1 MSRIWKVILW
11 LFVGASAERTRGQ
24 FQDAESTFANMKIN
38 SVQKVKVEAISKAEA
53 IRMRQTG
60 LRFHEVEH
68 HHFNDQ
74 NSRNGKLWQDLKN
87 AAAAST
93 EKESLPSF
101 PWKKKKQGEDTKKEE
116 KSSTLPKAKAK
127 EVSSEEEEEVTNS
140 SKLDTSLEEALM
152 PKRKISPTRLGGFL
166 CAQFDLDLFALS
178 GGTFPGMIG
187 VGLLGDIHYQPSTK
201 CYGWTAEIYLMVS
214 IGVGLWGMDF
224 RVALVVIATLVVTER
239 PLSAGAKDLVWE
251 LPPGFDTAHCMQS
264 NPFKLITATTGEG
277 WKFIYNHVLRKRY
290 LKHAENEVQRYLK
303 ENKDEIA
310 DFQRYVDFIEPPQAL
325 PETITSPT
333 QSRGLASTGIVAS
346 VEIKGRWGEDFI
358 ELEVIMPQKQRVT
371 SSGVSG
377 NIFQFVSEVRAKI
390 WQEIGQ
396 VVLSQKSARCD
407 WPKYDNFRC
416 KFRFNA
422 RRKAMAYAQISFRT
436 FQDFVAP
443 VQIDSSDDEFSFPAS
458 VRASREPLAGTL
470 SCQTLNVKA
479 NGAKDGKT
487 CAPVE
492 SLFVQVQ
499 VGHVSEEATWDSAQF
514 GEGSPWGIDISKDGL
529 QGDHREIDELLAE
542 RTARTGSET
551 ANIRLYEFDNKVVL
565 EFLSQL
571 VHAKTDWCKKQDTF
585 RHDVWRSLAKP
596 TKSAAEALHVEAL
609 VHVVQKMMVHLQA
622 YYRQKMQ
629 QQQEI
634 VLVPSELSKS
644 LEVPTGIEKI
654 LHQLKSRFSSFVVDC
669 ATQAVGSAMSKDADE
684 GAFMHHLEAC
694 SLLKTKRTKEDA
706 AVDVTMMRQS
716 RQNEPSEGERVWK
729 TFENRSVNTRSCT
742 EEGLVSAGSAESCQ
756 RFCDEDLATD
766 PSDQSCNTVVYEV
779 AGDETGW
786 CTLWFCQHWDTFPR
800 DEGKVLSIKLDEQ
813 EDRSPTLLEL
823 FLAAPEMELRHAVAD
838 IWKTNLKEMVEDLLV
853 DTKMIEIWNHQVRS
867 LWPDHMMWPKSGVL
881 FEGIWRPLLAECL
894 LEDGTWI
901 GAHRTMTLL
910 RGLNGLDNG
919 ATLHMTWAKGGQ
931 LLTKRQEHAF
941 KNDFKGPSRK
951 WSEYVIF
958 QEPGDGGCEVEVESQ
973 WIWQVPGSSA
983 YFVRP
988 NMVPVA
994 RALFA
999 SYDQFISK
1007 FPAYAEQAL
1016 QRILPKNSSAWKIS
1030 VLPYKTTD
1038 GRHLHRHLKKGEQD
1052 RVKVHK
1058 GEVATDDAVYN
1069 FPRAMEESKHRDEPN
1084 FLYNTGLSAAN
1095 LFLRVLSDVQ
1105 AMFNIYFANHPDWDQ
1120 SCESLPAR
1128 FNLLFE
1134 SEKVRPTSNW
1144 RALKLLRFK
1153 KKIEKKMKITHR
1165 AKDKVSQR
1173 GEELSQD
1180 DLAMI
1185 EDWHWVGKPRWYFSS
1200 DTRADFFTQTPP
1212 VHGKD
1217 GWATADVSDLDAVM
1231 WPHVWCEL
1239 VEQEWNSMSTELPQE
1254 EGDEE
1259 ETKILLFLSLEELYH
1274 KIPEAVKPLMQQ
1286 YSLDSLGEFLV
1297 EMLPGFAETG
1307 CPERMKEKEAKAVD
1321 YATFAVLAAWDNS
1334 ITVMENSLIFFQTL
1348 VEKLIAKEDEL
1359 QISGDEDLG
1368 SEENSTEAAL
1378 APPEGN
1384 PKVTR
1389 ISQLDTIMDTI
1400 AMAIEKWRTHGT
1412 MGSGLRDSLMQSWD
1426 ALFKNLTEAETSSTV
1441 EARRSFQESRDTLE
1455 ALVMAQKTRMSEI
1468 GDHLERLFNEDNS
1481 SADEAA
1487 HKAEIAEEI
1496 REHVA
1501 LQYVRVLVQAAS
1513 QRQTEVL
1520 GHFNRISSCIDS
1532 ISKPK
1537 LLPETVFGWTEGYK
1551 AGSTSAPKISVE
1563 EVRRRMNALNKGQGV
1578 DLFFEKACRVS
1589 PETNFK
1595 IPERFRIDTLREP
1608 RSECE
1613 RVVLSNAF
1621 LTMFPNFVNSILYT
1635 FWRITFKLERLSM
1648 NPSKESVK
1656 EILGTVH
1663 DFLRKMQQGG
1673 KNFYLDDDFYKAF
1686 GYRKDGSLF
1695 GKLWSNLPSALTEIA
1710 ATLQTRKDTRTQ
1722 WITESIAFRS
1732 KLKSARR
1739 MRVRELE
1746 KDKKTIATE
1755 VEGCICHEQWTAYT
1769 WRKYMP
1775 HLETFS
1781 GCVENSDQQS
1791 LKFVKNS
1798 SSWKGF
1804 CKTKR
1809 DLYSAV
1815 TTQCGVKYAEC
1826 DPEAGSKKP
1835 KFQIWRSA
1843 DVLRADPVRLPLLQ
1857 LDLYL
1862 HVDLRNRRAD
1872 FCTPNFAPLM
1882 LDTNWHWSMS
1892 NWLPYDLRR
1901 SGCFGARIHPPG
1913 FSLQL
1918 TMCRHRALGG
1928 SSKRLTTEWSM
1939 TGVAYLLSHYNVW
1952 GTGDGDMT
1960 RTWFGGGENWG
1971 AAAASQG
1978 WPNFLMADP
1987 GTWFSSAAGSGY
1999 LSTPSVAASPSAFWF
2014 GLLAEVIST
2023 VSMAEFLG
2031 PKNTTSKIY
2040 TAKTAVTT
2048 AVLVIWRLLQKYAVV
2063 PNSWSAFMGT
2073 ASVLKS
2079 LGMKGLLKATG
2090 FRNEHDVVLSL
2101 KYATQFARRKLDLAS
2116 LINDMSMDQLREIFF
2131 AAKVL
2136 GAPVDQ
2142 FWVNHTSTAAGAPTV
2157 VRNMHREMLIDLA
2170 RSYMQNVKTTHK
2182 DGGFLSSEQSSQKQ
2196 LQELFRRCDGRPL
2209 WYKVV
2214 DRKSR
2219 PLYSFWKR
2227 ESSAWV
2233 QPKLMAGEV
2242 LMISKY
2248 DDDWYT
2254 VIDET
2259 HRETRYIPARYLKET
2274 AMVLEADVID
2284 SHSYSAGANQI
2295 PMHILLDFEIEQV
2308 LQQVS
2313 VETLECWG
2321 NHISNAKPEIF
2332 KRIMMEANRKEKK
2345 MTPSIFDSS
2354 GQLLEGTEVP
2364 LGYFSLPYVRTFMS
2378 ENFGNFLSKMNTS
2391 QQESFLKIF
2400 GRGKKS
2406 RVRLRPQKQSPIV
2419 SRIRSILHRGRRD
2432 AIFAKEAPSG
2442 FKPEQQYEISSS
2454 KTSYYDIGLS
2464 ILTRLGFS
2472 FIQLPGIFQLQPY
2485 LQLSVQYDVREIL
2498 RVFKAKVRPGHESRS
2513 SKVQKYLRRKRTC
2526 EKCIEMNLAFCDRQ
2540 EAADAM
2546 LKKGHS
2552 VEMDACE
2559 PMDLESKEMCHRFAL
2574 PEGTPLAELLRGDG
2588 LFKKEVCPCYRP
2600 VSGMQIV
2607 PRWITTK
2614 ASCAD
2619 ISWPDAE
2626 VEALKRASK
2635 DRDWSSGFSMQ
2646 SENVRFSLDE
2656 MDKFNSEPPQRQG
2669 CLEGYRCCAIF
2680 PEDSKKPSKVRCV
2693 ETKSLFKKSSWIHP
2707 TSKCKY
2713 FKPKDFK
2720 GPWTHAE
2727 QHCAADDVDGYWS
2740 WDKKAEEWHEES
2752 APEEVQL
2759 AEPEEALMGQDD
2771 IMDDDDEEELV

>member
-1 MSRIWKVILW
+1 M
-11 LFVGASAERTRGQ
+11 
-24 FQDAESTFANMKIN
+24 
-38 SVQKVKVEAISKAEA
+38 
-53 IRMRQTG
+53 
-60 LRFHEVEH
+60 
-68 HHFNDQ
+68 
-74 NSRNGKLWQDLKN
+74 
-87 AAAAST
+87 
-93 EKESLPSF
+93 
-101 PWKKKKQGEDTKKEE
+101 
-116 KSSTLPKAKAK
+116 
-127 EVSSEEEEEVTNS
+127 
-140 SKLDTSLEEALM
+140 
-152 PKRKISPTRLGGFL
+152 
-166 CAQFDLDLFALS
+166 
-178 GGTFPGMIG
+178 
-187 VGLLGDIHYQPSTK
+187 
-201 CYGWTAEIYLMVS
+201 
-214 IGVGLWGMDF
+214 
-224 RVALVVIATLVVTER
+224 
-239 PLSAGAKDLVWE
+239 
-251 LPPGFDTAHCMQS
+251 
-264 NPFKLITATTGEG
+264 
-277 WKFIYNHVLRKRY
+277 
-290 LKHAENEVQRYLK
+290 
-303 ENKDEIA
+303 
-310 DFQRYVDFIEPPQAL
+310 
-325 PETITSPT
+325 
-333 QSRGLASTGIVAS
+333 
-346 VEIKGRWGEDFI
+346 
-358 ELEVIMPQKQRVT
+358 
-371 SSGVSG
+371 
-377 NIFQFVSEVRAKI
+377 
-390 WQEIGQ
+390 
-396 VVLSQKSARCD
+396 
-407 WPKYDNFRC
+407 
-416 KFRFNA
+416 
-422 RRKAMAYAQISFRT
+422 
-436 FQDFVAP
+436 
-443 VQIDSSDDEFSFPAS
+443 
-458 VRASREPLAGTL
+458 
-470 SCQTLNVKA
+470 
-479 NGAKDGKT
+479 
-487 CAPVE
+487 
-492 SLFVQVQ
+492 
-499 VGHVSEEATWDSAQF
+499 
-514 GEGSPWGIDISKDGL
+514 
-529 QGDHREIDELLAE
+529 
-542 RTARTGSET
+542 
-551 ANIRLYEFDNKVVL
+551 
-565 EFLSQL
+565 
-571 VHAKTDWCKKQDTF
+571 
-585 RHDVWRSLAKP
+585 
-596 TKSAAEALHVEAL
+596 
-609 VHVVQKMMVHLQA
+609 
-622 YYRQKMQ
+622 
-629 QQQEI
+629 
-634 VLVPSELSKS
+634 
-644 LEVPTGIEKI
+644 
-654 LHQLKSRFSSFVVDC
+654 
-669 ATQAVGSAMSKDADE
+669 
-684 GAFMHHLEAC
+684 
-694 SLLKTKRTKEDA
+694 
-706 AVDVTMMRQS
+706 
-716 RQNEPSEGERVWK
+716 
-729 TFENRSVNTRSCT
+729 
-742 EEGLVSAGSAESCQ
+742 
-756 RFCDEDLATD
+756 
-766 PSDQSCNTVVYEV
+766 
-779 AGDETGW
+779 
-786 CTLWFCQHWDTFPR
+786 
-800 DEGKVLSIKLDEQ
+800 
-813 EDRSPTLLEL
+813 
-823 FLAAPEMELRHAVAD
+823 
-838 IWKTNLKEMVEDLLV
+838 
-853 DTKMIEIWNHQVRS
+853 
-867 LWPDHMMWPKSGVL
+867 
-881 FEGIWRPLLAECL
+881 
-894 LEDGTWI
+894 
-901 GAHRTMTLL
+901 
-910 RGLNGLDNG
+910 
-919 ATLHMTWAKGGQ
+919 
-931 LLTKRQEHAF
+931 
-941 KNDFKGPSRK
+941 
-951 WSEYVIF
+951 
-958 QEPGDGGCEVEVESQ
+958 
-973 WIWQVPGSSA
+973 
-983 YFVRP
+983 
-988 NMVPVA
+988 
-994 RALFA
+994 
-999 SYDQFISK
+999 
-1007 FPAYAEQAL
+1007 
-1016 QRILPKNSSAWKIS
+1016 
-1030 VLPYKTTD
+1030 LPYKTTD

-1058 GEVATDDAVYN
+1058 GEMATDDAVYN
-1069 FPRAMEESKHRDEPN
+1069 FPRAMAESKHRNEPN
-1084 FLYNTGLSAAN
+1084 FLYNAGLSAAN

-1144 RALKLLRFK
+1144 RDSRLLRFK
-1153 KKIEKKMKITHR
+1153 KKSEKMKITHR

-1173 GEELSQD
+1173 GEELSKD
-1180 DLAMI
+1180 DLAKI
-1185 EDWHWVGKPRWYFSS
+1185 EDWHWVSKPRWYVPMKWVGKPRWYFSS

-1254 EGDEE
+1254 EGEDE
-1259 ETKILLFLSLEELYH
+1259 TIWKDSLVELYH
-1274 KIPEAVKPLMQQ
+1274 KIPEPVKPLMQK

-1297 EMLPGFAETG
+1297 EMLPGFPEAG
-1307 CPERMKEKEAKAVD
+1307 CPERMKVKEVKAVD
-1321 YATFAVLAAWDNS
+1321 YATFALLAAWDNS
-1334 ITVMENSLIFFQTL
+1334 ITVMENSLNFFQML

-1359 QISGDEDLG
+1359 QISGDEELG
-1368 SEENSTEAAL
+1368 SNDNSSEAAVV
-1378 APPEGN
+1378 PPEGN

-1400 AMAIEKWRTHGT
+1400 STAIEKWRTHGT

-1455 ALVMAQKTRMSEI
+1455 ALVLAQKTRVSEI
-1468 GDHLERLFNEDNS
+1468 GDHLERLFNEEN

-1487 HKAEIAEEI
+1487 HKAEISADI
-1496 REHVA
+1496 KEHAA

-1520 GHFNRISSCIDS
+1520 GNFNRISSCIDS

-1537 LLPETVFGWTEGYK
+1537 LLPDTVFGWTEGYT
-1551 AGSTSAPKISVE
+1551 AGSAGTPKLSVE
-1563 EVRRRMNALNKGQGV
+1563 ELRKRANAKGLRTGQGFE
-1578 DLFFEKACRVS
+1578 LFFDKACRVS
-1589 PETNFK
+1589 PEADFK
-1595 IPERFRIDTLREP
+1595 IPERLRLDTLREP

-1621 LTMFPNFVNSILYT
+1621 LTMFPNFANAILFT
-1635 FWRITFKLERLSM
+1635 FWRMTFKLARLSM
-1648 NPSKESVK
+1648 DPTKAMVD
-1656 EILGTVH
+1656 EILKVLY
-1663 DFLRKMQQGG
+1663 DFLRRVEQGG

-1746 KDKKTIATE
+1746 NDRKTIATE
-1755 VEGCICHEQWTAYT
+1755 VEGCICQEQWTAYK
-1769 WRKYMP
+1769 WRKLMP
-1775 HLETFS
+1775 QLETFS

-1798 SSWKGF
+1798 RSWKGF

-1809 DLYSAV
+1809 DMYSAV
-1815 TTQCGVKYAEC
+1815 TTQCGVKFAEC
-1826 DPEAGSKKP
+1826 DPEAESKKP

-1843 DVLRADPVRLPLLQ
+1843 DVLRAEPVRLPLLQ

-1862 HVDLRNRRAD
+1862 HIDLRNRRAD

-1882 LDTNWHWSMS
+1882 LDSNTHWSMS

-1918 TMCRHRALGG
+1918 TRCRHRALG
-1928 SSKRLTTEWSM
+1928 SSKKVTTEWSM
-1939 TGVAYLLSHYNVW
+1939 TGVAYLVSHYNVW

-1987 GTWFSSAAGSGY
+1987 GTWFSSSAGSGY

-2023 VSMAEFLG
+2023 LSMAEFFS
-2031 PKNTTSKIY
+2031 PKNASSKMH

-2048 AVLVIWRLLQKYAVV
+2048 AVVVIWRLLQKYAVV

-2101 KYATQFARRKLDLAS
+2101 KYATNFARRRLDLAS

-2142 FWVNHTSTAAGAPTV
+2142 LWVNHTSTAAGAPSV

-2170 RSYMQNVKTTHK
+2170 RSYMQNVKTSRK
-2182 DGGFLSSEQSSQKQ
+2182 DSGFLSLEQSQKQ

-2233 QPKLMAGEV
+2233 QPKLMAGKV

-2259 HRETRYIPARYLKET
+2259 HLETRYIPARYLKET
-2274 AMVLEADVID
+2274 AMVLFADVID
-2284 SHSYSAGANQI
+2284 SHSAGSQQI
-2295 PMHILLDFEIEQV
+2295 PTRVLLDFEIEQV

-2321 NHISNAKPEIF
+2321 NHISSAKPEMF

-2354 GQLLEGTEVP
+2354 GQLLKGTEVP
-2364 LGYFSLPYVRTFMS
+2364 LGYFSLSYVRTFMS
-2378 ENFGNFLSKMNTS
+2378 ENFGNFLSSMNTS
-2391 QQESFLKIF
+2391 KQESFLKIF

-2406 RVRLRPQKQSPIV
+2406 RVKLKQSPIV
-2419 SRIRSILHRGRRD
+2419 SLMRSILRPGRRD

-2442 FKPEQQYEISSS
+2442 FQPEEISSS
-2454 KTSYYDIGLS
+2454 KTSYYDVGLS

-2472 FIQLPGIFQLQPY
+2472 FIKLPGIFQLQPY
-2485 LQLSVQYDVREIL
+2485 LQLSVQYDVKEIL
-2498 RVFKAKVRPGHESRS
+2498 RVFKAKVRPGHES
-2513 SKVQKYLRRKRTC
+2513 SKVQEYLRRKRTC
-2526 EKCIEMNLAFCDRQ
+2526 EQCIEMNLAFCDRQ

-2546 LKKGHS
+2546 LKKGHTMD
-2552 VEMDACE
+2552 MDACE
-2559 PMDLESKEMCHRFAL
+2559 PMDLQSKEMCHRFAL
-2574 PEGTPLAELLRGDG
+2574 PEGTHLAKTLRGDG

-2600 VSGMQIV
+2600 VSGTQIV

-2646 SENVRFSLDE
+2646 NQNVRFGLDE
-2656 MDKFNSEPPQRQG
+2656 MDKFNSEPPKQKG
-2669 CLEGYRCCAIF
+2669 CLEGYRCCAILQ
-2680 PEDSKKPSKVRCV
+2680 DSEKPSKVRCV

-2713 FKPKDFK
+2713 FKPKDLK

-2740 WDKKAEEWHEES
+2740 WNKEANEWHEES
-2752 APEEVQL
+2752 APVEVPTE
-2759 AEPEEALMGQDD
+2759 AEALTGQDDSMDDD
-2771 IMDDDDEEELV
+2771 IMDDEEDEELV